1 MKEFFQCWAKRYF
14 SDPQMIIL
22 GFLLLVGGLLIYF
35 LGNILAPILAG
46 IVIAYLLDGT
56 ADRLKRYGVPKS
68 LSMILVFLFF
78 MAGLLLLALA
88 LLPIIWAQIA
98 QLLAEL
104 PSMIAAGQKV
114 LMRLPE
120 SYPEFISEAEI
131 RRLLDFVNRELTRL
145 GQHIL
150 SVSIASVK
158 GLITLGVY
166 LVIVPLLVFFFLKD
180 KEKILA
186 WIAGFLPEERG
197 LATEVWVEV
206 NQQIG
211 NYIRGKIWEILIV
224 WAATYAV
231 FSWLG
236 LHFAMLLAL
245 FTGLSVLLPYVGVI
259 AMFFPVVSIAYFQFG
274 WGPEFTGVVLAYAI
288 IQALDGNLLAPLLL
302 AGVVNIHPVAI
313 ITAVMLFGGLWGF
326 WGLVFAVP
334 LATLVHSVLKVWF
347 VKKHELETEVPA
359 ECGAD
364 PGIKGPDPAH
374 EGPRPGPR

>member
-1 MKEFFQCWAKRYF
+1 MKEFFLCWVKRYF
-14 SDPQMIIL
+14 SDPQIMIL
-22 GFLLLVGGLLIYF
+22 GLLLLFGGLLIYF
-35 LGNILAPILAG
+35 LGNILAPVLASV
-46 IVIAYLLDGT
+46 VIAYLLDGI

-68 LSMILVFLFF
+68 LSMILVFLLF
-78 MAGLLLLALA
+78 MAGLMLIVVA

-98 QLLAEL
+98 QLLQEL
-104 PSMIAAGQKV
+104 PAMIAAGQKV

-120 SYPEFISEAEI
+120 IYPEFISETEI

-150 SVSIASVK
+150 SISLASVK

-166 LVIVPLLVFFFLKD
+166 LFIVPLLVFFFLKD
-180 KEKILA
+180 KKKILE
-186 WIAGFLPEERG
+186 WITGFLPDERG
-197 LATEVWVEV
+197 LATNVWGEV
-206 NQQIG
+206 NEQIG

-236 LHFAMLLAL
+236 LYFAMLIAL
-245 FTGLSVLLPYVGVI
+245 FVGLSVLLPYVGVI

-274 WGPEFTGVVLAYAI
+274 WGPEFAGIVLAYAI
-288 IQALDGNLLAPLLL
+288 IQTLDGNLLAPLLL

-313 ITAVMLFGGLWGF
+313 ITAIMLFGGLWGF

-334 LATLVHSVLKVWF
+334 LATLIHAVLKVWF
-347 VKKHELETEVPA
+347 VKKKEFETEIPA
-359 ECGAD
+359 ECEAAFRD
-364 PGIKGPDPAH
+364 QEQETP
-374 EGPRPGPR
+374 

>member
-1 MKEFFQCWAKRYF
+1 MKEFFLCWVKRYF
-14 SDPQMIIL
+14 SDPQIIIL
-22 GFLLLVGGLLIYF
+22 GLLLLFVGLIIYF
-35 LGNILAPILAG
+35 LGNILAPVLAS
-46 IVIAYLLDGT
+46 IVIAYLLDGS

-68 LSMILVFLFF
+68 LSMILVFLLF
-78 MAGLLLLALA
+78 MAGLMLIALA
-88 LLPIIWAQIA
+88 LLPMIWGQVG
-98 QLLAEL
+98 QFVQEL
-104 PSMIAAGQKV
+104 PSMVAAGQKV

-120 SYPEFISEAEI
+120 NYPEFISETEI

-150 SVSIASVK
+150 SISLASVRS
-158 GLITLGVY
+158 LMTLGVY

-180 KEKILA
+180 KKKILE
-186 WIAGFLPEERG
+186 WLTSFLPDERG

-206 NQQIG
+206 NEQIG
-211 NYIRGKIWEILIV
+211 NYIRGKVWEILIV
-224 WAATYAV
+224 WGVTYAV

-236 LHFAMLLAL
+236 LHFAMLIAL

-274 WGPEFTGVVLAYAI
+274 WGPEFTGVVFSYAV

-313 ITAVMLFGGLWGF
+313 ITAIMLFGGLWGF

-334 LATLVHSVLKVWF
+334 LATLLHAVLKVWF
-347 VKKHELETEVPA
+347 VKKQEFETEIPV
-359 ECGAD
+359 ECGAA
-364 PGIKGPDPAH
+364 PERQNQETP
-374 EGPRPGPR
+374 

>member
-1 MKEFFQCWAKRYF
+1 MKEFFLCWVKRYF
-14 SDPQMIIL
+14 SDPQIIIL
-22 GFLLLVGGLLIYF
+22 GFLLLLGCLLIYF
-35 LGNILAPILAG
+35 LGNLLAPVLASL
-46 IVIAYLLDGT
+46 VIAYLLDGV
-56 ADRLKRYGVPKS
+56 ADRLKHHGVPKT
-68 LSMILVFLFF
+68 LSMILVFLLF
-78 MAGLLLLALA
+78 MAGLMLLAVA
-88 LLPIIWAQIA
+88 LLPMIWGQIA
-98 QLLAEL
+98 QLLQEL

-120 SYPEFISEAEI
+120 SYPEFVSEVEI

-150 SVSIASVK
+150 PVSIASVK

-180 KEKILA
+180 KKKILA

-206 NQQIG
+206 NEQIG

-313 ITAVMLFGGLWGF
+313 ITAIMLFGGLWGF

-334 LATLVHSVLKVWF
+334 LATLIHAVLKAWF
-347 VKKHELETEVPA
+347 VKKQEFETEVPQ
-359 ECGAD
+359 ECGAVPGAEHRD
-364 PGIKGPDPAH
+364 PLHKD
-374 EGPRPGPR
+374 PRPAS